1 MLSLLQIQSH
11 PSLLFGV
18 ILLLGSFAVWSLRSR
33 KRTPCPLPP
42 GPPGEP
48 FIGHFRLIPARN
60 PEHKYIEWGKQYG
73 NFTSWVRERSCVDIH

>member
-1 MLSLLQIQSH
+1 MLFAL
-11 PSLLFGV
+11 
-18 ILLLGSFAVWSLRSR
+18 ILLLGSFAAWKLRSR
-33 KRTPCPLPP
+33 KRTPYPLPP

-73 NFTSWVRERSCVDIH
+73 NFILQAREKLCVDIS